1 MAQHSPASVPN
12 GYVGTIDEYSTLL
25 KSQIKHMRPWSE
37 EFFNKDSIHPVY
49 QLGPL
54 RTRVEGNIKYF
65 IVNYCCVCCVISL
78 IALLFN
84 PTCVLLLLLTGVII
98 VYVRGCT
105 GECVSVW
112 GANVPKSS
120 AVVAVC
126 VCASLGL
133 FIVAGFIIFAIIGIS
148 TAVVVIHASLHKGVK
163 ASQGDEPDDDY
174 TDEIC

>member
-65 IVNYCCVCCVISL
+65 I
-78 IALLFN
+78 LFN